1 MSSYHVTSSFSKNV
15 LILRSCLTKWLRNIC
30 RFPNWSF
37 RINLKNISSSH
48 ISIDKLAFSF
58 FKIFVDFSLK
68 PVYPTMVGD
77 KFQIDGVQI
86 TGKCI
91 CESKIEYRQFS
102 HTQVL
107 IITPQV
113 EENYSYHPPP
123 DSFF

>member
-1 MSSYHVTSSFSKNV
+1 MGRLILSYTISRLSKKNSINSSTPISKSMSYHVTSFSKNV
-15 LILRSCLTKWLRNIC
+15 LILRSCLTKWLRNMC

-37 RINLKNISSSH
+37 RINLKNRSSSH

-58 FKIFVDFSLK
+58 FRIYVDFSLK

-91 CESKIEYRQFS
+91 CESKNRI
-102 HTQVL
+102 
-107 IITPQV
+107 
-113 EENYSYHPPP
+113 
-123 DSFF
+123 